1 MGSAAAIAAA
11 QRARLIR
18 EIVDHLR
25 AQKAFSPET
34 AALVRP
40 QQRMGRSALRS
51 MLQDGSV
58 VSTGEDRYW
67 LDEAGYAAARKRRV
81 TIVTWLAVALALV
94 AGIALLAQRLLHG
107 G

>member
-1 MGSAAAIAAA
+1 MGTAAAIVAA
-11 QRARLIR
+11 QRARLVR

-25 AQKAFSPET
+25 EQKAFSPET

-40 QQRMGRSALRS
+40 QQRMGRSALQS
-51 MLQDGSV
+51 MLRDGSV
-58 VSTGEDRYW
+58 VSAGEDRYW

-81 TIVTWLAVALALV
+81 TTVAWIGVGLALL
-94 AGIALLAQRLLHG
+94 AGIALLMQRLHG